1 MFNSLKKLYI
11 YNGGNEM
18 KVLVINCGS
27 SSLKYQVLDM
37 TNEVLLC
44 KGLVERIGMEGS
56 VITHEKVGMDK
67 FKLVVP
73 MNDHKDAIGH
83 VLEAVQSE
91 EHGVVKSM
99 DEIGAVGHR
108 VVHAGEKYAH
118 SVLIT
123 DKVIKAL
130 EECIELAPLHNPPN
144 LAGIAACQALMPK
157 TPMVAVFDTAFH
169 QTMPPESYIYAIPYE
184 YYQKHGIRRYG
195 FHGTSHKYVAQ
206 RAADIMNCSLD
217 DLKIITCH
225 LGNGASVSAIKRGK
239 CIDTSM
245 GFTPL
250 EGLVMGT
257 RSGDIDPAIVTYIRE
272 KEGLEAGVANEILN
286 KKSGVL
292 GISGISSDF
301 RDIEDAATEGNER
314 AQLAL
319 KVFAHKVRFY
329 IGAYIA
335 EMNGVDAI
343 VFTAGL
349 GENGIEMRDV
359 ICHDL
364 GNLGIK
370 LDLVKNKVRGKEM
383 VISRDDSKVKVI
395 LIPTNEELM
404 IARDTFEITKNLK

>member
-1 MFNSLKKLYI
+1 
-11 YNGGNEM
+11 M

-37 TNEVLLC
+37 TNESLLA

-56 VITHEKVGMDK
+56 VITHEKVGAHDK
-67 FKLVVP
+67 FKLEEP
-73 MNDHKDAIGH
+73 MKNHKEAIGH
-83 VLEAVQSE
+83 VLDAVADP
-91 EHGVVKSM
+91 EHGVVSSM

-108 VVHAGEKYAH
+108 VVHAGEKYAK
-118 SVLIT
+118 SVII
-123 DKVIKAL
+123 DAGVIEAL
-130 EECIELAPLHNPPN
+130 EECVDLAPLHNPTN
-144 LAGIAACQALMPK
+144 LLGIAACKGLMPT

-184 YYQKHGIRRYG
+184 FYEKFGIRRYG
-195 FHGTSHKYVAQ
+195 FHGTSHRYVAE
-206 RAADIMNCSLD
+206 RASDILNVNLD

-225 LGNGASVSAIKRGK
+225 LGNGASVSAIKRGI

-257 RSGDIDPAIVTYIRE
+257 RSGDIDPSIVTYIRE
-272 KEGLEAGVANEILN
+272 KMQWEQGRVNKVLNNE
-286 KKSGVL
+286 SGVL
-292 GISGISSDF
+292 GISGVSSDF
-301 RDIEDAATEGNER
+301 RDLEEAAAAGNER
-314 AQLAL
+314 AMLAL

-343 VFTAGL
+343 VFTAGV
-349 GENGIEMRDV
+349 GENDISMRDI
-359 ICHDL
+359 ICNDL

-370 LDLVKNKVRGKEM
+370 LDLVKNKVRGREL
-383 VISRDDSKVKVI
+383 VISRDDSRVKII

-404 IARDTFEITKNLK
+404 IARDTYKLVKGIQV